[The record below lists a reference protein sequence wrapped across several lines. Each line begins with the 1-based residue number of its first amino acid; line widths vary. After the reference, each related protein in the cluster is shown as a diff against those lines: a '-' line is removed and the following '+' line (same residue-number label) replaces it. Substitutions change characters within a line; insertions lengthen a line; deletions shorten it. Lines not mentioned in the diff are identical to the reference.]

1 MALHILLSH
10 QDLFE
15 HEGTVILD
23 IPVEPT
29 ADAALFESFSNVL
42 SLLSFSVPEG
52 PNEEWLNGE
61 IMSRFRHF
69 DLLST
74 LRGRSFKQSKHPRQT
89 RSKPFDK
96 QLDSPIFKLNRS
108 EFSSRD
114 ESRSQPVGRGPNMK
128 KEKIIEILKSNRALL
143 EEFHVCSLS
152 VFGSIV
158 RGEADPESDVDI
170 LVEFEPGADIGLFE
184 FIRLRDALSD
194 LIGMPVDMGTPDALH
209 PALKDDILREAL
221 HVA

>member
-1 MALHILLSH
+1 
-10 QDLFE
+10 
-15 HEGTVILD
+15 
-23 IPVEPT
+23 
-29 ADAALFESFSNVL
+29 
-42 SLLSFSVPEG
+42 
-52 PNEEWLNGE
+52 
-61 IMSRFRHF
+61 
-69 DLLST
+69 
-74 LRGRSFKQSKHPRQT
+74 
-89 RSKPFDK
+89 
-96 QLDSPIFKLNRS
+96 
-108 EFSSRD
+108 
-114 ESRSQPVGRGPNMK
+114 MK

-143 EEFHVCSLS
+143 EEFHVRSLS

-158 RGEADPESDVDI
+158 RGESHPESNVDI

>member
-1 MALHILLSH
+1 
-10 QDLFE
+10 
-15 HEGTVILD
+15 
-23 IPVEPT
+23 
-29 ADAALFESFSNVL
+29 
-42 SLLSFSVPEG
+42 
-52 PNEEWLNGE
+52 
-61 IMSRFRHF
+61 
-69 DLLST
+69 
-74 LRGRSFKQSKHPRQT
+74 
-89 RSKPFDK
+89 
-96 QLDSPIFKLNRS
+96 
-108 EFSSRD
+108 
-114 ESRSQPVGRGPNMK
+114 MK

-143 EEFHVCSLS
+143 EEYHVRSLS

-158 RGEADPESDVDI
+158 RGEAGAGSDVDI